1 MTDVLNLACLSGGD
15 TRGAFQAGAL
25 DGLTRA
31 GILFHGYVG
40 TSTGALH
47 GGFLSQADGSLEGQA
62 AHIERLRDIWFGLR
76 GRSDILG
83 GGLPSGLVRALTF
96 RSSLM
101 TLAPLARLL
110 QQHIVDPPRVPVWLS
125 VVSLETGLHKSWR
138 PTSTGELRT
147 AILASASTPVV
158 LEPVSA
164 EGLVDGGVREI
175 TPLAAAFEHARE
187 LRRPNQR
194 VRIWLIQGFPM
205 SRITRSAGA
214 GVDWRKRPIWRVALR
229 TLQIANHETMK
240 DDEEHASRINE
251 LVAVFERHPELQRPA
266 WLQGWIHADL
276 VRIECSGEDAPY
288 DMFQVKPDLIRHA
301 WGRGVQRGLNA
312 AAETRG

>member
-1 MTDVLNLACLSGGD
+1 MTDVLNIACLSGGD

-31 GILFHGYVG
+31 GILFHGYIG

-47 GGFLSQADGSLEGQA
+47 GGFLSQADGTLEGQA
-62 AHIERLRDIWFGLR
+62 AQIGRLEEIWFGLR
-76 GRSDILG
+76 DRSDILG
-83 GGLPSGLVRALTF
+83 GGLLSGIIRALTF
-96 RSSLM
+96 RPSLT
-101 TLAPLARLL
+101 TLAPLAGLL
-110 QQHIVDPPRVPVWLS
+110 ERHIVEPPTVPVWLG
-125 VVSLETGLHKSWR
+125 VVSLETGLFRSWR
-138 PTSTGELRT
+138 PGSVGELRT

-175 TPLAAAFEHARE
+175 SPLAAAFEHARE
-187 LRRPNQR
+187 LKRPGQR

-205 SRITRSAGA
+205 SRITRPVRPGI
-214 GVDWRKRPIWRVALR
+214 DWRKRPLWQVALR

-240 DDEEHASRINE
+240 DDEEHALRINE
-251 LVAVFERHPELQRPA
+251 LVAIFERHPELSRPA
-266 WLQGWIHADL
+266 WLRDRIHADV

-288 DMFQVKPDLIRHA
+288 DMFEVKPDLIRHA
-301 WGRGVQRGLNA
+301 WRRGVQRGSA
-312 AAETRG
+312 AAGEVLR

>member
-1 MTDVLNLACLSGGD
+1 MTDVLNIACLSGGD

-31 GILFHGYVG
+31 GILFDGYVG

-62 AHIERLRDIWFGLR
+62 AHIERLREIWFALR
-76 GRSDILG
+76 DRSDILG
-83 GGLPSGLVRALTF
+83 GGLLSGLIRALTL
-96 RSSLM
+96 RPSLT

-110 QQHIVDPPRVPVWLS
+110 ERHIVDPPTVPVWLS
-125 VVSLETGLHKSWR
+125 VVSLETGLHRSWR
-138 PTSTGELRT
+138 PGTAGELRT

-175 TPLAAAFEHARE
+175 SPLEAAFEHARE
-187 LRRPNQR
+187 LRRNDQR
-194 VRIWLIQGFPM
+194 VRIWLIQGFPV
-205 SRITRSAGA
+205 SRITRSRPT

-229 TLQIANHETMK
+229 TLQIANLETIK
-240 DDEEHASRINE
+240 DDEENALRINE
-251 LVAVFERHPELQRPA
+251 LLAVFERHPELPRPA
-266 WLQGWIHADL
+266 WLEGWVHADV

-301 WGRGVQRGLNA
+301 WERGVQRGLAA
-312 AAETRG
+312 AAEVHR